1 MLAVYRT
8 PVRAT
13 SPPALSPVS
22 TMALLEAERAEM
34 VTSGPEV
41 RGTGEALAPAV
52 AGHPI
57 VLDELEG
64 DGVGELRG
72 RMGG

>member
-1 MLAVYRT
+1 
-8 PVRAT
+8 
-13 SPPALSPVS
+13 
-22 TMALLEAERAEM
+22 MALLEAERAEM

-41 RGTGEALAPAV
+41 RGTGEAPALAA
-52 AGHPI
+52 AGRPI